1 MEIEMKKFATPE
13 IETRFRE
20 ALCAPEYAYAR
31 ARPICGALTIFVYE
45 KDPKSPS
52 GVLLSASFP
61 DFEDGIKIMDEIGRP
76 FPLSPT
82 EGLRSSR

>member
-1 MEIEMKKFATPE
+1 MTKFATPKV
-13 IETRFRE
+13 ETLFRE

-31 ARPICGALTIFVYE
+31 ARPICGSLSIFVY
-45 KDPKSPS
+45 KNDPKSPS
-52 GVLLSASFP
+52 GVSLSASFP

-82 EGLRSSR
+82 EDLRSSR